1 MLRLYNKFVC
11 RLWLYSDLEPIQAP
25 MWKGQSR
32 SRQLFKIL
40 VKNLWGFFLH
50 CFTCLILHP
59 YYVGMIKHMLG
70 SIYFCKVYYIFC
82 LHDFYYIGPFE
93 MVTVS
98 MVSNF
103 FKTNSNLVG
112 MSLSKSYNRSVYVG
126 SKTTITL
133 MIWLIW

>member
-1 MLRLYNKFVC
+1 M
-11 RLWLYSDLEPIQAP
+11 
-25 MWKGQSR
+25 
-32 SRQLFKIL
+32 
-40 VKNLWGFFLH
+40 GFFSSLFYLPYTTPILCGYDKTHVRIYIFLQSLLH
-50 CFTCLILHP
+50 F
-59 YYVGMIKHMLG
+59 
-70 SIYFCKVYYIFC
+70 FC

-133 MIWLIW
+133 MI